1 MSAVYVDDYILAAVE
16 DRAGTL
22 LQRTGRAALYTI
34 HGLFP
39 PPARSGHIGG
49 KDPISAKSLQPVM
62 PDGPTPKNYSASS
75 SMGRPHRTLLS
86 EKRQVLPTT
95 PPSYLRKIEWHFTN
109 FSPSLENAS
118 RYHDRPRRGLFTR
131 STALRGNPK
140 VISLGAHGKSAL
152 RSLICGSWWS
162 NLLTAPPT
170 SMKSSNSAPQPTL
183 GIMRVPS
190 APAESGSAAQCRSL
204 KQSGDCSGRGI
215 SPRPSFESNPTGKL
229 TNSDLEMAAVV
240 LHLSVLENV
249 VPSLRHLHIF
259 VHSDNTPSV
268 AWVTKMATKT
278 AQSDAAHRLVRGLA
292 LRQRMLESAPVS
304 ISHVAGTDNVL
315 ADIASRPIPTI
326 DDDSAFL
333 THFDS
338 AFPLQNRYWR
348 RASPLPVQLSNVI
361 LTLRGQRLTMQR
373 WTLKSGPPTGG
384 GGDNTAPSVELIPG
398 SETLTRPP
406 DSNYCWALPHGLELD
421 ILGREGKLPPK
432 LLKSHASRGTSLHAG
447 RYLTPD
453 AL

>member
-1 MSAVYVDDYILAAVE
+1 V
-16 DRAGTL
+16 
-22 LQRTGRAALYTI
+22 
-34 HGLFP
+34 
-39 PPARSGHIGG
+39 
-49 KDPISAKSLQPVM
+49 
-62 PDGPTPKNYSASS
+62 PT
-75 SMGRPHRTLLS
+75 
-86 EKRQVLPTT
+86 
-95 PPSYLRKIEWHFTN
+95 
-109 FSPSLENAS
+109 
-118 RYHDRPRRGLFTR
+118 
-131 STALRGNPK
+131 
-140 VISLGAHGKSAL
+140 GKSAL

-170 SMKSSNSAPQPTL
+170 SMKSSSSAPQPTS
-183 GIMRVPS
+183 GIAMRVPS
-190 APAESGSAAQCRSL
+190 APAESGSAARCRSP

-215 SPRPSFESNPTGKL
+215 SPRPSCLRATRPGSWL

-292 LRQRMLESAPVS
+292 LRQCMLKLAPMS

-348 RASPLPVQLSNVI
+348 RASPLPMQLSNVI

-384 GGDNTAPSVELIPG
+384 GGDNTAPSAELIPG
-398 SETLTRPP
+398 SETLPRPP
-406 DSNYCWALPHGLELD
+406 DAPRHYPARPTPIIVGLCRTDSNWIFWEEKASYLPNC
-421 ILGREGKLPPK
+421 
-432 LLKSHASRGTSLHAG
+432 
-447 RYLTPD
+447 
-453 AL
+453 